1 MSSVTKTSGNP
12 LEMPAPRLVPL
23 VSLISVCVLVL
34 VVVGP
39 RLGYRRTSVHT
50 CFHSAAG
57 LKPGAGVRLAGATV
71 GVVRTVT
78 AGERDCVIDV
88 GMTVRTPSKSQI
100 PADAVAEQVSDGNG
114 GPVSLEIDTNRTA
127 AGPIRENAL
136 LKSREAE
143 VTGRDRV
150 VR

>member
-1 MSSVTKTSGNP
+1 
-12 LEMPAPRLVPL
+12 MPAPRLFPL

-50 CFHSAAG
+50 CFHSAVG
-57 LKPGAGVRLAGATV
+57 LKPGAGVRAAGATV

-78 AGERDCVIDV
+78 AGERDCGIDV
-88 GMTVRTPSKSQI
+88 GMTLRTPSKSQI
-100 PADAVAEQVSDGNG
+100 PADAVAEQVSDGRG
-114 GPVSLEIDTNRTA
+114 GPVSLEIDTNRTSA
-127 AGPIRENAL
+127 APIRENAL
-136 LKSREAE
+136 LKSREGE
-143 VTGRDRV
+143 ITGSGGA

>member
-1 MSSVTKTSGNP
+1 
-12 LEMPAPRLVPL
+12 MPAPRLVPL
-23 VSLISVCVLVL
+23 VPLISLCVLVL

-50 CFHSAAG
+50 CFHSAVG
-57 LKPGAGVRLAGATV
+57 LKPGAGVRVAGATV

-100 PADAVAEQVSDGNG
+100 PADAVAEQVSDGKG
-114 GPVSLEIDTNRTA
+114 GPVSLEIDTNRSS
-127 AGPIRENAL
+127 AGPIREDAL

-143 VTGRDRV
+143 ITGRDGA

>member
-1 MSSVTKTSGNP
+1 
-12 LEMPAPRLVPL
+12 MPAPKLIPL
-23 VSLISVCVLVL
+23 VSLICVCVLVL
-34 VVVGP
+34 VVVAP
-39 RLGYRRTSVHT
+39 RLGYQRTSVHT
-50 CFHSAAG
+50 CFHSAVG
-57 LKPGAGVRLAGATV
+57 LKPGAGVRRAGATV

-100 PADAVAEQVSDGNG
+100 PADAVAEQVSDGKG
-114 GPVSLEIDTNRTA
+114 GPVSLEIDTSRTSA
-127 AGPIRENAL
+127 DPIRENDL

-143 VTGRDRV
+143 ITGPDRA

>member
-1 MSSVTKTSGNP
+1 
-12 LEMPAPRLVPL
+12 MPAPRLVPL

-50 CFHSAAG
+50 CFHSAVG
-57 LKPGAGVRLAGATV
+57 LKPGAGVRVAGATV

-78 AGERDCVIDV
+78 AGERDCLIDV
-88 GMTVRTPSKSQI
+88 GMTIRTPSKSQI
-100 PADAVAEQVSDGNG
+100 PADAVAQQVSDGKG

-136 LKSREAE
+136 LRSREAE
-143 VTGRDRV
+143 ITGGDRAV
-150 VR
+150 P

>member
-12 LEMPAPRLVPL
+12 PEMPAPRLVPL
-23 VSLISVCVLVL
+23 VSLICVCVLVL

-39 RLGYRRTSVHT
+39 RLGYQRTSVHT
-50 CFHSAAG
+50 CFHSAVG
-57 LKPGAGVRLAGATV
+57 LKPGAGVRVAGATV

-100 PADAVAEQVSDGNG
+100 PADAVAEQVSDGKG
-114 GPVSLEIDTNRTA
+114 GPVSLAIDTNRTS

-143 VTGRDRV
+143 ITGGDRA

>member
-1 MSSVTKTSGNP
+1 
-12 LEMPAPRLVPL
+12 MPAPRLVPL
-23 VSLISVCVLVL
+23 VSLICVCVLVL

-39 RLGYRRTSVHT
+39 RLGYQRTSVHT
-50 CFHSAAG
+50 SFHSAVG
-57 LKPGAGVRLAGATV
+57 LKPGAGVRVAGATV

-100 PADAVAEQVSDGNG
+100 PADAVAEQVSDGKG
-114 GPVSLEIDTNRTA
+114 GPVSLEIDTSRTSA
-127 AGPIRENAL
+127 DPIRENDL

-143 VTGRDRV
+143 ITGRDRS